1 MAENHFRCLFVHDD
15 YAFNLALCKKMR
27 LELLPIDLLAVI
39 LSSAEEPE
47 HGCGEPMVDRSDITF
62 SCGVGCR
69 PLRGGRG
76 GQEPPPLD
84 PDDEAADHGE
94 EELLPFEDASFS
106 APLDFFPG
114 SSPWLIRHRR
124 LGPFEKLL
132 KPFPMPELGFLGP
145 PAIHI
150 PDLKFAHAERRAPA
164 SAVREEENCVACI
177 GAWLILSLAAH
188 PWR

>member
-1 MAENHFRCLFVHDD
+1 
-15 YAFNLALCKKMR
+15 
-27 LELLPIDLLAVI
+27 
-39 LSSAEEPE
+39 
-47 HGCGEPMVDRSDITF
+47 MVDRSDITF
-62 SCGVGCR
+62 SWGVGCR
-69 PLRGGRG
+69 PPEEGGRG

-114 SSPWLIRHRR
+114 LFPLADPAPAPRTFPKNSS
-124 LGPFEKLL
+124 

-177 GAWLILSLAAH
+177 GTWLIVSLAAH